1 MPVAGKTPVGE
12 SPENLN
18 RKKGRNEKMKM
29 KRRFWAGLLAF
40 VMLWSLLPASALAAK
55 EDTPEPGKV
64 TATKTASILNS
75 DGTYTITLTVQGNPV
90 EDKETTTTSAN
101 ADVVLVVDNSGS
113 MASSVGEP
121 CKTPKAL
128 FKKDDGIFPGGL
140 TKYTCPE
147 CKARYYSW
155 DSPGIHHSNVPDYCT
170 GEKGV
175 TARINAAKNVG
186 EEFAKSILK
195 ENSGNRLAVI
205 GFAHSNRDGGTDNKA
220 IKVSQDLT
228 NNLTA
233 VNGALDKMDA
243 DGGTN
248 YTAALQKAYDF
259 LNGRTQEEKTSRPG
273 YVVFIS
279 DGAPGLSGDSQNDP
293 KWNGADQVKSIK
305 KDEYTL
311 YTVGI
316 ALDKTAADYLK
327 SMASDAQNDHF
338 INVTDTNYDQQ
349 LSTIL
354 KQWADKITETTKK
367 KPAGTNA
374 TLVDLINTDK
384 FDYVVG
390 SASKNLVVADDNK
403 TVTWTID
410 KIPEKPESATFKI
423 KAKAGVYGKDI
434 PTNDNVT
441 LTYTDA
447 AGESVTKDKSEI
459 GDPKVT
465 IPATVTYVAYDV
477 KDSNHPDVTIQVPAP
492 AQHNEG
498 DIVAVYAS
506 TIAPVRGTKD
516 GKDGTWTFAGW
527 TTEDAEIGND
537 GKFTMPAKNVT
548 LTGTWTFN
556 ADEPLTYTLTYD
568 ANGGSFG
575 TGEITKQELVSAI
588 GNHPLNYTDDF
599 TPSHVLQEGKDVI
612 FLGWSAEKHE
622 VLSTADQ
629 AAKIASDII
638 TSVDVTANGATVYA
652 VWSLDGNGNHIPDVF
667 EATITY
673 KIDNGEWTDNSGN
686 MIGAAPIVANFELYT
701 KQDDHSWKAT
711 DKLLRHG
718 NFPIGYAHNEDFPN
732 GRGWY
737 RNDEETATTL
747 VNPNTK
753 VIDAV
758 TGSETVFTYK
768 YAGETAKTYTVVLH
782 LEGGSYET
790 VPSGYVETAD
800 GYQYTVQ
807 AKDTINPATP
817 AMDGYDLKG
826 WSLKD
831 SAPENLIGANK
842 TFAELYMQYIQLNG
856 GGFGSDKIDL
866 YAVWE
871 KSVPAETVIGA
882 LNAHVFKDF
891 QSTNSNSTSATFTAT
906 ATVSMKNEPVVNG
919 QVPEVVVVAE
929 PLTYKGNV
937 QLSTGQRMAFTFAG
951 EDAALVPNTT
961 YTVTV
966 TEDTSDLPKYVTAT
980 NPTVS
985 FAFTTDKNGK
995 VICRDYEI
1003 VNTYNKSNDSGHDSD
1018 TYYLVIKKI
1027 DAQDG
1032 HALKDAKFGL
1042 YADDKQ
1048 IATAISSSKGYA
1060 RFSLDERVYK
1070 KLVKNDDLYV
1080 MELTAPDGYVKSS
1093 RKYDVSVNAF
1103 VENNVLGAQEHAITV
1118 TNSRSSTPDRLNDEE
1133 HFAYVIGYK
1142 DGNVRPYGLISRAE
1156 TTTIFFR
1163 LLKDSVRDGNLL
1175 TSNTYTDVA
1184 DSYWANTAI
1193 STMTGLGIVQGR
1205 TATTFDPYA
1214 PITRAQFAAICARFD
1229 DGKTQGGQ
1237 TFTDIQGHWAQAYI
1251 ERAAELGW
1259 IKGFEDGTFRPD
1271 TYITRAQAMTMIN
1284 RVLNRIPEDADDLLS
1299 NMNVWPDCNPGDW
1312 FYLAVQEATNSHD
1325 YKHKAGNYETWSSM
1339 NKDPNWTR
1347 YEN

>member
-1 MPVAGKTPVGE
+1 
-12 SPENLN
+12 
-18 RKKGRNEKMKM
+18 M
-29 KRRFWAGLLAF
+29 KRRCWAGLLSF
-40 VMLWSLLPASALAAK
+40 VMLWSLLPASALAT
-55 EDTPEPGKV
+55 EEGTPEPGKV
-64 TATKTASILNS
+64 TATKTASTLNN

-121 CKTPKAL
+121 CQTPKSQ
-128 FKKDDGIFPGGL
+128 FEKKDATLWGTGVVVYKCRTCGAKYYEWKFAGFPL
-140 TKYTCPE
+140 
-147 CKARYYSW
+147 S
-155 DSPGIHHSNVPDYCT
+155 DVPDYCT

-186 EEFAKSILK
+186 KEFAKSILK

-205 GFAHSNRDGGTDNKA
+205 GFAHSNHGGGTDNKA

-228 NNLTA
+228 NNLTT

-259 LNGRTQEEKTSRPG
+259 LNDRTQKEKTSRPG
-273 YVVFIS
+273 YVIFIS
-279 DGAPGLSGDSQNDP
+279 DGTPGLSGDSQNDE

-305 KDEYTL
+305 NAGYTL

-316 ALDKTAADYLK
+316 ALDNTAADYLK

-338 INVTDTNYDQQ
+338 INVTGTNYDKQ

-354 KQWADKITETTKK
+354 KQWAVKITETTKK

-384 FDYVVG
+384 FDYAG
-390 SASKNLVVADDNK
+390 SASENLKVEEDNK

-434 PTNDNVT
+434 PTNDGNAT

-447 AGESVTKDKSEI
+447 KEQAAEI
-459 GDPKVT
+459 KLPSPTVDIEKKQY
-465 IPATVTYVAYDV
+465 TVTYHA
-477 KDSNHPDVTIQVPAP
+477 NNGVTPEVTYTDTVTAG
-492 AQHNEG
+492 N
-498 DIVAVYAS
+498 S
-506 TIAPVRGTKD
+506 TTVRGAAAD
-516 GKDGTWTFAGW
+516 VGTFS
-527 TTEDAEIGND
+527 
-537 GKFTMPAKNVT
+537 VT
-548 LTGTWTFN
+548 LSN
-556 ADEPLTYTLTYD
+556 EI
-568 ANGGSFG
+568 SF
-575 TGEITKQELVSAI
+575 EC
-588 GNHPLNYTDDF
+588 P
-599 TPSHVLQEGKDVI
+599 GKK
-612 FLGWSAEKHE
+612 FKGWAE
-622 VLSTADQ
+622 T
-629 AAKIASDII
+629 SD
-638 TSVDVTANGATVYA
+638 GAV
-652 VWSLDGNGNHIPDVF
+652 
-667 EATITY
+667 
-673 KIDNGEWTDNSGN
+673 
-686 MIGAAPIVANFELYT
+686 
-701 KQDDHSWKAT
+701 
-711 DKLLRHG
+711 
-718 NFPIGYAHNEDFPN
+718 
-732 GRGWY
+732 
-737 RNDEETATTL
+737 
-747 VNPNTK
+747 
-753 VIDAV
+753 
-758 TGSETVFTYK
+758 K
-768 YAGETAKTYTVVLH
+768 YAPGKEISNIVTNY
-782 LEGGSYET
+782 
-790 VPSGYVETAD
+790 
-800 GYQYTVQ
+800 
-807 AKDTINPATP
+807 
-817 AMDGYDLKG
+817 
-826 WSLKD
+826 
-831 SAPENLIGANK
+831 
-842 TFAELYMQYIQLNG
+842 
-856 GGFGSDKIDL
+856 DL
-866 YAVWE
+866 YAVWDDSAVTE
-871 KSVPAETVIGA
+871 TKYQLVYFAGSDGFLPGKTTQYATTSKADPTMYDKDATASVKYDDPDFKITVTADQTLFIGWTEDSESVGKIYKLGDEVPTLETEVEMTGDKAVYAVYGEDANEDGTPDVYQAKVTYEVVNGWWTDNGNTVLPNKEIVAWFNLYQKVGNTWIVTPAPKLGDTVPKGRSGQPGYTGAGWFMDNSTTVMENGPDRTTPVTKPETLYTFKYVDASHKTDIVDT
-882 LNAHVFKDF
+882 LNAIVKKEFTKANNVESGDV
-891 QSTNSNSTSATFTAT
+891 TFTAK
-906 ATVSMKNEPVVNG
+906 ATITKQPKPDIQSL
-919 QVPEVVVVAE
+919 PEVE
-929 PLTYKGNV
+929 PAGASHTILGTV
-937 QLSTGQRMAFTFAG
+937 TLSTKVGTG
-951 EDAALVPNTT
+951 
-961 YTVTV
+961 
-966 TEDTSDLPKYVTAT
+966 
-980 NPTVS
+980 S
-985 FAFTTDKNGK
+985 FAFAHSSLDDVNPADGDYVVEVSEVNGDADNVTYDKQTFIVEITVKDGAVGKNSVQVMSSVDGKEWAPVTDGRITFK
-995 VICRDYEI
+995 
-1003 VNTYNKSNDSGHDSD
+1003 NTYTKKTTSRDDDSD
-1018 TYYLVIKKI
+1018 TYSYVVKKV

-1042 YADDKQ
+1042 YVDDKQ
-1048 IATAISSSKGYA
+1048 IATATSGSKGYA
-1060 RFSLDERVYK
+1060 RFSLDERVYN
-1070 KLVKNDDLYV
+1070 KLDKNDDLYV
-1080 MELTAPDGYVKSS
+1080 RELTAPDGYVKSS
-1093 RKYDVSVNAF
+1093 RKYDVSVNDF
-1103 VENNVLGAQEHAITV
+1103 VKNNVIGAQEQAITV

-1184 DSYWANTAI
+1184 DNYWANTAI
-1193 STMTGLGIVQGR
+1193 STMTGLGTVQGR

-1339 NKDPNWTR
+1339 NKDPDWTR

>member
-1 MPVAGKTPVGE
+1 
-12 SPENLN
+12 
-18 RKKGRNEKMKM
+18 M
-29 KRRFWAGLLAF
+29 KRRFWAGLLSF
-40 VMLWSLLPASALAAK
+40 VMLWSLLPASALAT
-55 EDTPEPGKV
+55 EEGTPEPGKV
-64 TATKTASILNS
+64 TATKTASTLNS

-113 MASSVGEP
+113 MESSVGEP
-121 CKTPKAL
+121 CQTPKSQFEKIDATL
-128 FKKDDGIFPGGL
+128 WGTGVVVYKCRTCGAKYYEWKFIGIPL
-140 TKYTCPE
+140 
-147 CKARYYSW
+147 S
-155 DSPGIHHSNVPDYCT
+155 DVPDLCK

-186 EEFAKSILK
+186 KEFAKSILE

-205 GFAHSNRDGGTDNKA
+205 GFAHSDRDGGTDPDA

-248 YTAALQKAYDF
+248 YTAALQKAYEF
-259 LNGRTQEEKTSRPG
+259 LDNRKAEEKNRPG
-273 YVVFIS
+273 YVIFIS
-279 DGAPGLSGDSQNDP
+279 DGTPGLSGDSQNDP

-305 KDEYTL
+305 NAGYTL

-316 ALDKTAADYLK
+316 ALDNTAADYLK

-338 INVTDTNYDQQ
+338 INVTGTKYDQQ
-349 LSTIL
+349 LSEIL
-354 KQWADKITETTKK
+354 KQWAVKITETTKK

-384 FDYVVG
+384 FDYVAD
-390 SASKNLVVADDNK
+390 SASENLKVEDNK

-477 KDSNHPDVTIQVPAP
+477 KGSNHPDVTIQVPAP

-498 DIVAVYAS
+498 DIVAVDAS
-506 TIAPVRGTKD
+506 PIAPVRGTKD
-516 GKDGTWTFAGW
+516 GKDGTWTFDGW
-527 TTEDAEIGND
+527 KTEDAVIENGTF
-537 GKFTMPAKNVT
+537 KMPAKNVT
-548 LTGTWTFN
+548 LTGTWSFN
-556 ADEPLTYTLTYD
+556 ADEPLTYTLTYN

-575 TGEITKQELVSAI
+575 TEESTKQEQVSAI
-588 GNHPLNYTDDF
+588 GKHPLNYTSDF
-599 TPSHVLQEGKDVI
+599 TPSHVQQEGKDVI
-612 FLGWSAEKHE
+612 FLGWSAEKHN

-629 AAKIASDII
+629 AAKVASDII

-652 VWSLDGNGNHIPDVF
+652 VWSLDGNSNHIPDVF

-673 KIDNGEWTDNSGN
+673 KIEKGEWTDNSGN
-686 MIGAAPIVANFELYT
+686 MIGADPIVANFELYT
-701 KQDDHSWKAT
+701 KQDDHRWKKCSPAPVLGDT
-711 DKLLRHG
+711 VPVGHSG
-718 NFPIGYAHNEDFPN
+718 QPGYTGAGWFMNNSTTVMEN
-732 GRGWY
+732 GPDR
-737 RNDEETATTL
+737 TT
-747 VNPNTK
+747 P
-753 VIDAV
+753 V
-758 TGSETVFTYK
+758 TESETLYTFK
-768 YAGETAKTYTVVLH
+768 YVDATHKTDIV
-782 LEGGSYET
+782 
-790 VPSGYVETAD
+790 
-800 GYQYTVQ
+800 
-807 AKDTINPATP
+807 DT
-817 AMDGYDLKG
+817 
-826 WSLKD
+826 
-831 SAPENLIGANK
+831 
-842 TFAELYMQYIQLNG
+842 
-856 GGFGSDKIDL
+856 
-866 YAVWE
+866 
-871 KSVPAETVIGA
+871 
-882 LNAHVFKDF
+882 LNAIVQKKFTKANNVESGDV
-891 QSTNSNSTSATFTAT
+891 TFTAK
-906 ATVSMKNEPVVNG
+906 ATITKQEPEVDIQSLPEVEPAVASHTILGTVTLSTKVGTGSFVFAHSSLDDVNPADGVYLVEVSEVNG
-919 QVPEVVVVAE
+919 GADNVTYDNRTFIVEIPVEDGAVDKGSVQVMSFVDGKELAPV
-929 PLTYKGNV
+929 TDG
-937 QLSTGQRMAFTFAG
+937 RITFK
-951 EDAALVPNTT
+951 NT
-961 YTVTV
+961 YTKKT
-966 TEDTSDLPKYVTAT
+966 TS
-980 NPTVS
+980 
-985 FAFTTDKNGK
+985 
-995 VICRDYEI
+995 RD
-1003 VNTYNKSNDSGHDSD
+1003 DDSD
-1018 TYYLVIKKI
+1018 TYSYVVKKV

-1042 YADDKQ
+1042 YVDDKQ
-1048 IATAISSSKGYA
+1048 IATATSGSKGYA
-1060 RFSLDERVYK
+1060 RFSLDERVYN
-1070 KLVKNDDLYV
+1070 KLDKNDDLYV

-1093 RKYDVSVNAF
+1093 RKYDVSVNDF
-1103 VENNVLGAQEHAITV
+1103 VKNNVIGAQEQAITV

-1184 DSYWANTAI
+1184 DNYWANTAI

-1339 NKDPNWTR
+1339 NKDPDWTR

>member
-1 MPVAGKTPVGE
+1 
-12 SPENLN
+12 
-18 RKKGRNEKMKM
+18 M
-29 KRRFWAGLLAF
+29 KRRFWAGLLSF
-40 VMLWSLLPASALAAK
+40 VMLWSLLPASALAT
-55 EDTPEPGKV
+55 EEGTPEPGKV
-64 TATKTASILNS
+64 TATKTASTLNN

-113 MASSVGEP
+113 MASSVGEK
-121 CKTPKAL
+121 CTATEFTKVRDYKFLLFWTWETYKCAECGATYFKIVGNLTHDTWYTNIPKQ
-128 FKKDDGIFPGGL
+128 
-140 TKYTCPE
+140 
-147 CKARYYSW
+147 
-155 DSPGIHHSNVPDYCT
+155 CT

-175 TARINAAKNVG
+175 TPRIDAAKNVG
-186 EEFAKSILK
+186 KEFAKSILE

-205 GFAHSNRDGGTDNKA
+205 GFAHSDRDGGTDPDA

-228 NNLTA
+228 NNLTT

-259 LNGRTQEEKTSRPG
+259 LNDRTQEEKTSRPG
-273 YVVFIS
+273 YVIFIS
-279 DGAPGLSGDSQNDP
+279 DGTPGLSGDSQDDTE
-293 KWNGADQVKSIK
+293 WNGADQVKSIK
-305 KDEYTL
+305 KDGYTL

-316 ALDKTAADYLK
+316 ALDNTAADYLK

-354 KQWADKITETTKK
+354 KQWAVKITETTKK

-384 FDYVVG
+384 FDYVDG
-390 SASKNLVVADDNK
+390 SASENLKVEEDNK

-410 KIPEKPESATFKI
+410 KIPEKPESATFQI

-434 PTNDNVT
+434 PTNDGDAT
-441 LTYTDA
+441 LTYIDA
-447 AGESVTKDKSEI
+447 KEKTGEIKLPS
-459 GDPKVT
+459 PKVD
-465 IPATVTYVAYDV
+465 IENQQYTVTYHA
-477 KDSNHPDVTIQVPAP
+477 NNGVTPEVTYTDTVTA
-492 AQHNEG
+492 G
-498 DIVAVYAS
+498 SS
-506 TIAPVRGTKD
+506 TTVRGAAAD
-516 GKDGTWTFAGW
+516 VGTFS
-527 TTEDAEIGND
+527 
-537 GKFTMPAKNVT
+537 VT
-548 LTGTWTFN
+548 LPNDIPFEYPGKEFKGW
-556 ADEPLTYTLTYD
+556 AE
-568 ANGGSFG
+568 
-575 TGEITKQELVSAI
+575 
-588 GNHPLNYTDDF
+588 
-599 TPSHVLQEGKDVI
+599 TPD
-612 FLGWSAEKHE
+612 
-622 VLSTADQ
+622 
-629 AAKIASDII
+629 
-638 TSVDVTANGATVYA
+638 GAV
-652 VWSLDGNGNHIPDVF
+652 
-667 EATITY
+667 
-673 KIDNGEWTDNSGN
+673 
-686 MIGAAPIVANFELYT
+686 
-701 KQDDHSWKAT
+701 
-711 DKLLRHG
+711 
-718 NFPIGYAHNEDFPN
+718 
-732 GRGWY
+732 
-737 RNDEETATTL
+737 
-747 VNPNTK
+747 
-753 VIDAV
+753 
-758 TGSETVFTYK
+758 K
-768 YAGETAKTYTVVLH
+768 YAPGKEISNIVTNY
-782 LEGGSYET
+782 
-790 VPSGYVETAD
+790 
-800 GYQYTVQ
+800 
-807 AKDTINPATP
+807 N
-817 AMDGYDLKG
+817 
-826 WSLKD
+826 
-831 SAPENLIGANK
+831 
-842 TFAELYMQYIQLNG
+842 
-856 GGFGSDKIDL
+856 L
-866 YAVWE
+866 YAVWDDSAVTE
-871 KSVPAETVIGA
+871 TKYQLVYFAGSSGFLPGETAQYATSKADPKMYDKGAKAPVKYDDADFAITVTADQTLFIGWTEDSESVGKIYKLRDEVPTLETEVEMTGDKAVYAVYGEDANEDGTPDVYQAKVTYEVVNGWWTDNGTTVLPNKEIVAWFNLYQKVGNTWKIVTPAPKLGDTVPKGRSGQPGYTGAGWFMDKSKTVMENGPDSTTQVTKPETLYTFKYEDATHKYDVYDV
-882 LNAHVFKDF
+882 LNSLVYKDF
-891 QSTNSNSTSATFTAT
+891 QSR
-906 ATVSMKNEPVVNG
+906 
-919 QVPEVVVVAE
+919 
-929 PLTYKGNV
+929 Y
-937 QLSTGQRMAFTFAG
+937 G
-951 EDAALVPNTT
+951 ENTT
-961 YTVTV
+961 AEFT
-966 TEDTSDLPKYVTAT
+966 VTAT
-980 NPTVS
+980 MRAGTLLPLPDTEEVKPEG
-985 FAFTTDKNGK
+985 TEITGK
-995 VICRDYEI
+995 VSISTKDQPKAFVFERPLGYMNPEDGDYFVEVTETDDGTANVTFDHRTFRI
-1003 VNTYNKSNDSGHDSD
+1003 AFCIKDGAVDQKNIQISYFADNELTPAENATFVNTYTKKTTSRDDDSD
-1018 TYYLVIKKI
+1018 TYYYVVKKV

-1042 YADDKQ
+1042 YADDEQ
-1048 IATAISSSKGYA
+1048 IATATSSSKGYA

-1103 VENNVLGAQEHAITV
+1103 VKNNVLGAQEHAITV

-1339 NKDPNWTR
+1339 NKDPDWTR

>member
-1 MPVAGKTPVGE
+1 
-12 SPENLN
+12 
-18 RKKGRNEKMKM
+18 M
-29 KRRFWAGLLAF
+29 KRCFWAGLLSF
-40 VMLWSLLPASALAAK
+40 VMLWSLLPASALAT
-55 EDTPEPGKV
+55 EEGTPEPGKV
-64 TATKTASILNS
+64 TATKTASTLNN

-121 CKTPKAL
+121 CQTPKSQ
-128 FKKDDGIFPGGL
+128 FEKKDATLWGTGVVVYKCRTCGAKYYEWKFAGFPL
-140 TKYTCPE
+140 
-147 CKARYYSW
+147 S
-155 DSPGIHHSNVPDYCT
+155 DVPDYCT

-186 EEFAKSILK
+186 KEFAKSILK

-205 GFAHSNRDGGTDNKA
+205 GFAHSNHGGGTDNKA

-228 NNLTA
+228 NNLTT

-259 LNGRTQEEKTSRPG
+259 LNDRTQKEKTSRPG
-273 YVVFIS
+273 YVIFIS
-279 DGAPGLSGDSQNDP
+279 DGTPGLSGDSQNDE

-305 KDEYTL
+305 NAGYTL

-316 ALDKTAADYLK
+316 ALDNTAADYLK

-338 INVTDTNYDQQ
+338 INVTGTNYDKQ

-354 KQWADKITETTKK
+354 KQWAVKITETTKK

-384 FDYVVG
+384 FDYAG
-390 SASKNLVVADDNK
+390 SASENLKVEEDNK

-434 PTNDNVT
+434 PTNDGNAT

-447 AGESVTKDKSEI
+447 KEQAAEI
-459 GDPKVT
+459 KLPSPTVDIEKKQY
-465 IPATVTYVAYDV
+465 TVTYHA
-477 KDSNHPDVTIQVPAP
+477 NNGVTPEVTYTDTVTAG
-492 AQHNEG
+492 N
-498 DIVAVYAS
+498 S
-506 TIAPVRGTKD
+506 TTVRGAAAD
-516 GKDGTWTFAGW
+516 VGTFS
-527 TTEDAEIGND
+527 
-537 GKFTMPAKNVT
+537 VT
-548 LTGTWTFN
+548 LSN
-556 ADEPLTYTLTYD
+556 EI
-568 ANGGSFG
+568 SF
-575 TGEITKQELVSAI
+575 EC
-588 GNHPLNYTDDF
+588 P
-599 TPSHVLQEGKDVI
+599 GKK
-612 FLGWSAEKHE
+612 FKGWAE
-622 VLSTADQ
+622 T
-629 AAKIASDII
+629 SD
-638 TSVDVTANGATVYA
+638 GAV
-652 VWSLDGNGNHIPDVF
+652 
-667 EATITY
+667 
-673 KIDNGEWTDNSGN
+673 
-686 MIGAAPIVANFELYT
+686 
-701 KQDDHSWKAT
+701 
-711 DKLLRHG
+711 
-718 NFPIGYAHNEDFPN
+718 
-732 GRGWY
+732 
-737 RNDEETATTL
+737 
-747 VNPNTK
+747 
-753 VIDAV
+753 
-758 TGSETVFTYK
+758 K
-768 YAGETAKTYTVVLH
+768 YAPGKEISNIVTNY
-782 LEGGSYET
+782 
-790 VPSGYVETAD
+790 
-800 GYQYTVQ
+800 
-807 AKDTINPATP
+807 
-817 AMDGYDLKG
+817 
-826 WSLKD
+826 
-831 SAPENLIGANK
+831 
-842 TFAELYMQYIQLNG
+842 
-856 GGFGSDKIDL
+856 DL
-866 YAVWE
+866 YAVWDDSAVTE
-871 KSVPAETVIGA
+871 TKYQLVYFAGSDGFLPGKTTQYATTSKADPTMYDKDATASVKYDDPDFKITVTADQTLFIGWTEDSESVGKIYKLGDEVPTLETEVEMTGDKAVYAVYGEDANEDGTPDVYQAKVTYKVVNGWWTDNGTTVLPNKEIVAWFNLYQKVGNTWKIATPAPKLGDTVPKGHSGQPGYTGA
-882 LNAHVFKDF
+882 GWFMNDDPNEMESAPDRRTEVTKPVTLYTFKYVDASHKTDIVDTLNAIVKKEFTKANNVESGDV
-891 QSTNSNSTSATFTAT
+891 TFTAK
-906 ATVSMKNEPVVNG
+906 ATITKQPKPDIQSL
-919 QVPEVVVVAE
+919 PEVE
-929 PLTYKGNV
+929 PAGASHTILGTV
-937 QLSTGQRMAFTFAG
+937 TLSTKVGTG
-951 EDAALVPNTT
+951 
-961 YTVTV
+961 
-966 TEDTSDLPKYVTAT
+966 
-980 NPTVS
+980 S
-985 FAFTTDKNGK
+985 FAFAHSSLDDVNPADGDYVVEVSEVNGDADNVTYDKQTFIVEITVKDGAVGKNSVQVMSSVDGKEWAPVTDGRITFK
-995 VICRDYEI
+995 
-1003 VNTYNKSNDSGHDSD
+1003 NTYTKKTTSRDDDSD
-1018 TYYLVIKKI
+1018 TYSYVVKKV

-1042 YADDKQ
+1042 YVDDKQ
-1048 IATAISSSKGYA
+1048 IATATSGSKGYA
-1060 RFSLDERVYK
+1060 RFSLDERVYN
-1070 KLVKNDDLYV
+1070 KLDKNDDLYV
-1080 MELTAPDGYVKSS
+1080 RELTAPDGYVKSS
-1093 RKYDVSVNAF
+1093 RKYDVSVNDF
-1103 VENNVLGAQEHAITV
+1103 VKNNVIGAQEQAITV

-1184 DSYWANTAI
+1184 DNYWANTAI
-1193 STMTGLGIVQGR
+1193 STMTGLGTVQGR

-1339 NKDPNWTR
+1339 NKDPDWTR